1 MTSAAPGTT
10 PRQVPAAEVEVT
22 AARGTVWLS
31 LAHGSLMLA
40 GYVIAVILARELG
53 PALYGAYGIVYSVLL
68 GAELIGRL
76 GVPQA
81 LSRLIAEGEERAHQ
95 LEGTGLTLTL
105 AINLPLFAAFWLLAP
120 TLGTLF
126 RVEDGATLFRV
137 AALDI
142 PFFGLY
148 MATSHIL
155 NGHRSFGQE
164 SLGVATYAAAR
175 VAGILLL
182 LFVGVTIV
190 GALIV
195 NAAASVVA
203 LFYVGWRV
211 GGKSLRLTLRH
222 RRELIRLAI
231 PVGLFAVGSQLLVS
245 LDLWSLNALGT
256 QVADSE
262 KGLYVA
268 ATNLAR
274 LANVAG
280 FVMLAVLVPSV
291 ARALATGDSDL
302 VQRASRGAGR
312 LLALML
318 IPMCAVVAAEAP
330 GVMALVFS
338 EAYREGARLLVI
350 LAVSHGLF
358 FTVFMSLCGILIGIS
373 REREAAAIALASLP
387 LALLANALLIRVLG
401 AQGAALAAV
410 VSTGSAAVVSGVR
423 VCRRVGP
430 ILGFSDLAKVLFAS
444 LAVWALASRIQ
455 TDGVL
460 LLVELIVLGVVYLAV
475 LFAIRLIGPEDVAL
489 FMPESR

>member
-1 MTSAAPGTT
+1 MRPGAPKTA

-40 GYVIAVILARELG
+40 GYVIAVVLARELG

-81 LSRLIAEGEERAHQ
+81 LSRLIAEGEERAHE

-105 AINLPLFAAFWLLAP
+105 VINIPLFVAFWLLAP
-120 TLGTLF
+120 MLGALF

-142 PFFGLY
+142 PFFGMY
-148 MATSHIL
+148 VAASHIL
-155 NGHRSFGQE
+155 NGHRSFAQE
-164 SLGVATYAAAR
+164 SFGVVTYATAR
-175 VAGILLL
+175 VVGILILL
-182 LFVGVTIV
+182 MVGVTIV

-195 NAAASVVA
+195 NAASSIVA
-203 LFYVGWRV
+203 LAYVGWRV
-211 GGKSLRLTLRH
+211 GGRSFRPTLRH
-222 RRELIRLAI
+222 QRDLIRLAV
-231 PVGLFAVGSQLLVS
+231 PVGLFALGSQLLVS

-256 QVADSE
+256 QVADAE

-291 ARALATGDSDL
+291 ARALAAGDSE
-302 VQRASRGAGR
+302 VVRRATQGAGR
-312 LLALML
+312 LLAVML
-318 IPMCAVVAAEAP
+318 LPVCAVAAAEAP
-330 GVMALVFS
+330 EVMTLVFS
-338 EAYREGARLLVI
+338 ETYRQGAPLLVI
-350 LAVSHGLF
+350 LTFSHGLF
-358 FTVFMSLCGILIGIS
+358 FTVFMSFSGILIGIS
-373 REREAAAIALASLP
+373 REREAAFIALISLP
-387 LALLANALLIRVLG
+387 LSVLANVLLIRALG

-410 VSTGSAAVVSGVR
+410 VSTGTAAAASALRVRQRVSS
-423 VCRRVGP
+423 
-430 ILGFSDLAKVLFAS
+430 IIEISDLVKIVIAS
-444 LAVWALASRIQ
+444 VAVWALASWIR
-455 TDGVL
+455 TDGAL
-460 LLVELIVLGVVYLAV
+460 LLAELIGLGAVYIGGLY
-475 LFAIRLIGPEDVAL
+475 AIRVIGPKDLAM
-489 FMPESR
+489 FMPEKR